1 MRELSL
7 RTVNAR
13 TSLAVRLSMLV
24 LLLGLGWHCALNRRG
39 LGLFGLVLACLRR
52 VLAGN
57 YTACDGKSGADDHD
71 DDGVE
76 LALSLFCVFIER
88 VEDYAGRA
96 DNCKQP
102 RHYDDA

>member
-39 LGLFGLVLACLRR
+39 LGLFGLVLGLIRL
-52 VLAGN
+52 VVAGN
-57 YTACDGKSGADDHD
+57 YTACDGKNGTDDHD

-76 LALSLFCVFIER
+76 LAFSLFCVL
-88 VEDYAGRA
+88 VESVKD
-96 DNCKQP
+96 C
-102 RHYDDA
+102 

>member
-1 MRELSL
+1 
-7 RTVNAR
+7 
-13 TSLAVRLSMLV
+13 MLV

-39 LGLFGLVLACLRR
+39 LVLFGLVLGLIRL
-52 VLAGN
+52 VVAGN
-57 YTACDGKSGADDHD
+57 YTACDGKNGTDDHD